1 LAPIHPPFGRLLWS
15 FIYFEI
21 LFQFLLFI
29 IHLKSWFKFEYLNQS
44 SKVPDLKR
52 SQKVDLI
59 LSYFKIEFK
68 FGLKIFKI

>member
-1 LAPIHPPFGRLLWS
+1 
-15 FIYFEI
+15 
-21 LFQFLLFI
+21 
-29 IHLKSWFKFEYLNQS
+29 LNQS

-68 FGLKIFKI
+68 FGLEIFKI